1 MIWIAGSLLGV
12 AALLA
17 IALMLAIRTNGA
29 RVLDTVDRVIGG
41 TREVALVE
49 QVRFGPDEAQAL
61 YVLGPATRPAA
72 PRPVLLFVHGGGWH
86 SGDPVDYGFI
96 ARAFVP
102 EGFVV
107 VSAGYRL
114 HPEGVYPAMLE
125 DTASA
130 IAWTRANIAR
140 LGGDP
145 RRIILAGHSAGA
157 YNVVMSV
164 LDRQWLA
171 REDLGPEAIA
181 GVIGLA
187 GPYDFF
193 PFTSDSTRNAFG
205 HVEPGEATQPIR
217 FVHRDA
223 PPMLLLHGDADTVVR
238 PRNSQVLAAS
248 LRQAGARA
256 QWRVYPGLDHTDV
269 LVSIARPWRDRRS
282 VLKDMLEF
290 ARDAR
295 ASVPVQDEIG

>member
-1 MIWIAGSLLGV
+1 MSWIAGSLLGV

-17 IALMLAIRTNGA
+17 IALMLAIRINGA
-29 RVLDTVDRVIGG
+29 RVLDTVDRVVGG
-41 TREVALVE
+41 ARDVALVE

-61 YVLGPATRPAA
+61 YVLGPATRAAA

-96 ARAFVP
+96 GRAFVP

-107 VSAGYRL
+107 VTAGYRL
-114 HPEGVYPAMLE
+114 HPNGIYPAMLQ
-125 DTASA
+125 DTVSA

-145 RRIILAGHSAGA
+145 DRIVLAGHSAGA

-171 REDLGPEAIA
+171 REGLGPDAVA

-187 GPYDFF
+187 GPYDFH
-193 PFTSDSTRNAFG
+193 PFTSDSAQKAFG
-205 HVEPGEATQPIR
+205 HVEPGDATQPIR

-223 PPMLLLHGDADTVVR
+223 PPMLLLHGAEDTVVR
-238 PRNSQVLAAS
+238 PRNSEVLAAG
-248 LRQAGARA
+248 LKQAGV
-256 QWRVYPGLDHTDV
+256 QVQSRVYAGMDHTDV
-269 LVSIARPWRDRRS
+269 LVSIASPWRDRRA
-282 VLKDMLEF
+282 VLSDMLEF
-290 ARDAR
+290 AREAA
-295 ASVPVQDEIG
+295 ASVPVQAKTG